1 MQARLQCL
9 SHTPL
14 KGYFD
19 PEAAIVR
26 EVAALVGTLRAEVEA
41 FDPEVIYLFW
51 PDHLNGFFLDLMPQF
66 CIGMGADSVGDY
78 QSSAGPLSVPRRLAE
93 ACAEAVVDAGI
104 DLAFSYR
111 MQVDHGCAQ
120 PLEELTGALDRY
132 PVVPIFINSVAPPV
146 VSFRRARQLGE
157 AVGQFARAQGQR
169 ALFLGSGG
177 LSHNPPVPQ
186 LATATDTDV
195 INRLMNNRNPSAE
208 ARAARQARTIAAAE
222 AFTAGTSALHPLN
235 AEWDRRLMAHLTNRD
250 WASLDAYRNADI
262 TADAGGSAHEAKT
275 WVAAV
280 AAMDRACAGAWEAEQ
295 RYYREIPEWIA
306 GFGALSG
313 HSRQDK
319 F

>member
-1 MQARLQCL
+1 MHTQLQCL

-19 PEAAIVR
+19 PRPAVVE
-26 EVAALVGTLRAEVEA
+26 EVAALVARLRGEVEA

-51 PDHLNGFFLDLMPQF
+51 PDHLNGFFLDVMPQF
-66 CIGMGADSVGDY
+66 CIGMAAESVGDY
-78 QSSAGPLSVPRRLAE
+78 QTAAGPLNVPRALAE
-93 ACAEAVVDAGI
+93 ACASAVVEADI
-104 DLAFSYR
+104 DLGFSYR

-157 AVGQFARAQGQR
+157 AVGRFARADGRR
-169 ALFLGSGG
+169 ALFVGSGG

-186 LATATDTDV
+186 MASATDPEV
-195 INRLMNNRNPSAE
+195 IARLIANRNPSQQ
-208 ARAARQARTIAAAE
+208 ARDARQARTIAAAE
-222 AFTAGTSALHPLN
+222 AFTAGTSTLHPLN
-235 AEWDRRLMAHLTNRD
+235 PEWDRRLMAQLAARD
-250 WASLDAYRNADI
+250 WAALDGYRNADI
-262 TADAGGSAHEAKT
+262 TAAAGGSAHEAKT

-280 AAMDRACAGAWEAEQ
+280 AAMDAACAGAWTAEA

-313 HSRQDK
+313 RAG
-319 F
+319 

>member
-1 MQARLQCL
+1 MHTQLQCL

-19 PEAAIVR
+19 PRPAVVE
-26 EVAALVGTLRAEVEA
+26 EVAALVARLRGEVEA

-51 PDHLNGFFLDLMPQF
+51 PDHLNGFFLDVMPQF
-66 CIGMGADSVGDY
+66 CIGMAAESVGDY
-78 QSSAGPLSVPRRLAE
+78 QTAAGPLNVPRALAE
-93 ACAEAVVDAGI
+93 ACASAVVEADI
-104 DLAFSYR
+104 DLGFSYR

-157 AVGQFARAQGQR
+157 AVGRFARADGRR
-169 ALFLGSGG
+169 ALFVGSGG

-186 LATATDTDV
+186 MASATDPEV
-195 INRLMNNRNPSAE
+195 IERLIANRNPSQQ
-208 ARAARQARTIAAAE
+208 ARDARQARTIAAAE
-222 AFTAGTSALHPLN
+222 AFTAGTSTLHPLN
-235 AEWDRRLMAHLTNRD
+235 PEWDRRLMAQLAARD
-250 WASLDAYRNADI
+250 WAALDGYRNADI
-262 TADAGGSAHEAKT
+262 TAAAGGSAHEAKT

-280 AAMDRACAGAWEAEQ
+280 AAMDAACAGAWTAEA

-313 HSRQDK
+313 RAG
-319 F
+319 

>member
-1 MQARLQCL
+1 MHALLQCL

-19 PEAAIVR
+19 PQPAVVQ
-26 EVAALVGTLRAEVEA
+26 EVAALVARLRAEVEA
-41 FDPEVIYLFW
+41 FAPEVIYLFW
-51 PDHLNGFFLDLMPQF
+51 PDHLNGFFLDVMPQF
-66 CIGMGADSVGDY
+66 CIGMAAESVGDY
-78 QSSAGPLSVPRRLAE
+78 QTTAGPLNVPRALAE
-93 ACAEAVVDAGI
+93 ACASAVVEADI
-104 DLAFSYR
+104 DLGFSYR

-157 AVGQFARAQGQR
+157 AVGRFARARGQR
-169 ALFLGSGG
+169 ALFVGSGG

-186 LATATDTDV
+186 MASATDPEV
-195 INRLMNNRNPSAE
+195 VERLISNRNPSQE
-208 ARAARQARTIAAAE
+208 ARDARQARTVAAAE
-222 AFTAGTSALHPLN
+222 AFTAGTSTLHPLN
-235 AEWDRRLMAHLTNRD
+235 PEWDRALMARLAARD
-250 WASLDAYRNADI
+250 WAALDAYRNAEV
-262 TADAGGSAHEAKT
+262 TAAAGGSAHEAKT

-280 AAMDRACAGAWEAEQ
+280 AAMDAACAGDWTAEQ

-313 HSRQDK
+313 RAG
-319 F
+319 

>member
-1 MQARLQCL
+1 MHARLQCL

-19 PEAAIVR
+19 PEAAVVR
-26 EVAALVGTLRAEVEA
+26 EVAGLVATLRAEVEA

-51 PDHLNGFFLDLMPQF
+51 PDHLNGFFLELMPQF
-66 CIGMGADSVGDY
+66 CIGMAAESVGDY
-78 QSSAGPLSVPRRLAE
+78 QTTAGPLNVPRTLAE
-93 ACAEAVVDAGI
+93 ACAQAVVDAGI
-104 DLAFSYR
+104 DLGFSYR

-146 VSFRRARQLGE
+146 VSFQRARLLGE
-157 AVGQFARAQGQR
+157 AVGRFARTQGQR
-169 ALFLGSGG
+169 ALFIGSGG

-186 LATATDTDV
+186 LATATDPEV
-195 INRLMNNRNPSAE
+195 IARLISNRNPSPE

-222 AFTAGTSALHPLN
+222 AFTAGTSTLHPLN
-235 AEWDRRLMAHLTNRD
+235 AEWDRKLMEQLAARD
-250 WASLDAYRNADI
+250 WAALDAYRNADI
-262 TADAGGSAHEAKT
+262 TADAGGSAHEVKT

-280 AAMDRACAGAWEAEQ
+280 AAMDAACSGAWQAEE

-313 HSRQDK
+313 RSH
-319 F
+319 

>member
-19 PEAAIVR
+19 PQTAIVR
-26 EVAALVGTLRAEVEA
+26 EVAELVARMRSEVEA

-66 CIGMGADSVGDY
+66 CIGMAAESVGDY
-78 QSSAGPLSVPRRLAE
+78 QTSVGPLNVPRALAE
-93 ACAEAVVDAGI
+93 ACANAVVEADI
-104 DLAFSYR
+104 DLGFSYR

-120 PLEELTGALDRY
+120 PLEELTGALARY

-157 AVGQFARAQGQR
+157 AVGRFARSQGQR
-169 ALFLGSGG
+169 ALFIGSGG

-186 LATATDTDV
+186 LATATDPEV
-195 INRLMNNRNPSAE
+195 IARLISNRNPSAE
-208 ARAARQARTIAAAE
+208 ARTARQARTIAAAQ
-222 AFTAGTSALHPLN
+222 AFTAGTSTLHPLN
-235 AEWDRRLMAHLTNRD
+235 AEWDRRLMEQLARRD
-250 WASLDAYRNADI
+250 WAAIDAYRNAEV
-262 TADAGGSAHEAKT
+262 TADAGGSAHESKT
-275 WVAAV
+275 WIAAV
-280 AAMDRACAGAWEAEQ
+280 AAMDAACTGAWTAEQ

-313 HSRQDK
+313 SNA
-319 F
+319 

>member
-1 MQARLQCL
+1 MMQARLQCL

-19 PEAAIVR
+19 PQVEIVR
-26 EVAALVGTLRAEVEA
+26 EVAALVARLRSEVEA

-51 PDHLNGFFLDLMPQF
+51 PDHLNGFFLELMPQF
-66 CIGMGADSVGDY
+66 CIGMAAESVGDY
-78 QSSAGPLSVPRRLAE
+78 QSAAGPLNVPRALAE
-93 ACAEAVVDAGI
+93 ACAQAVVDAGI
-104 DLAFSYR
+104 DLGFSYR

-146 VSFRRARQLGE
+146 VSFRRARLLGE
-157 AVGQFARAQGQR
+157 AVGHFARTQGQR
-169 ALFLGSGG
+169 ALFIGSGG

-186 LATATDTDV
+186 LATATDPEV
-195 INRLMNNRNPSAE
+195 IERLISNRNPSAE
-208 ARAARQARTIAAAE
+208 ARAARQARTVAAAE

-235 AEWDRRLMAHLTNRD
+235 ADWDQTLMTRLAERD
-250 WASLDAYRNADI
+250 WARLDAYRNADI
-262 TADAGGSAHEAKT
+262 TADAGGSAHESKT

-280 AAMDRACAGAWEAEQ
+280 AAMEAACAGAWKAEQ

-313 HSRQDK
+313 SNL
-319 F
+319 

>member
-1 MQARLQCL
+1 MMRAQLQCL

-19 PEAAIVR
+19 PQAAIVR
-26 EVAALVGTLRAEVEA
+26 EVAEQVARMRAEVEA
-41 FDPEVIYLFW
+41 FDPEAVYLFW
-51 PDHLNGFFLDLMPQF
+51 PDHLNGFFLELMPQF
-66 CIGMGADSVGDY
+66 CIGIAAESVGDY
-78 QSSAGPLSVPRRLAE
+78 QTAAGPLNVPRTLAE
-93 ACAEAVVDAGI
+93 ACAGAVVEADI

-146 VSFRRARQLGE
+146 VSFRRARLLGE
-157 AVGQFARAQGQR
+157 AVGRFARERGQR
-169 ALFLGSGG
+169 ALFIGSGG

-186 LATATDTDV
+186 MATATDPEV
-195 INRLMNNRNPSAE
+195 IRRLIDNRNPSAE

-222 AFTAGTSALHPLN
+222 AFTAGTSTLHPLN
-235 AEWDRRLMAHLTNRD
+235 AEWDRRLMDRLAARD
-250 WASLDAYRNADI
+250 WAALDAYRNAEV

-275 WVAAV
+275 WIAAV
-280 AAMDRACAGAWEAEQ
+280 AAMDAACAGDWKAGQ

-313 HSRQDK
+313 HSTPA
-319 F
+319 